1 MKKLRAVFACIL
13 MGALLLSM
21 TACGDTPPEKEYP
34 EHYEQYAAL
43 LGERRETVLAQLNL
57 TEKDLVSSH
66 RGVYSIPVTAQYNG
80 LTFDMTLEFD
90 EVNDRLWGFYY
101 TKLWENEWDNVIRD
115 VGALAK
121 ALTQTFGETRKE
133 AGPNRFSDMSQ
144 EELTRSLSRQGGT
157 NYWLIEKRDD
167 PETKA
172 YVDIIR
178 EQIGPQRTIADYLDL
193 TLQMEVIAD
202 KASGSAMT
210 QLRFELE
217 LDYLPII
224 H

>member
-13 MGALLLSM
+13 LGAILLS
-21 TACGDTPPEKEYP
+21 TSACSGTSQAKEYP

-43 LGERRETVLAQLNL
+43 LGKSRETVLAQLNL
-57 TEKDLVSSH
+57 TEEDLVRD
-66 RGVYSIPVTAQYNG
+66 RGIYSIPVTAQYNG

-90 EVNDRLWGFYY
+90 EVNDRLCGFFYN
-101 TKLWENEWDNVIRD
+101 KLWENEWDNVIRD

-121 ALTQTFGETRKE
+121 ALTQTFGQTREE

-144 EELTRSLSRQGGT
+144 EELAKSLSRQGGT
-157 NYWLIEKRDD
+157 DYWLIEKRDD
-167 PETKA
+167 SDTKA
-172 YVDIIR
+172 YVAVIR
-178 EQIGPQRTIADYLDL
+178 EQMGPQRTIADYLNL

-202 KASGSAMT
+202 EASGSASVH
-210 QLRFELE
+210 LRFELE
-217 LDYLPII
+217 PDYLPII